1 MRRARLVLV
10 AVLAATV
17 LVACPSAKKK
27 APTTSG
33 TPRRGGTLRV
43 GIVAPSSLDPVQA
56 RTRDELLVAD
66 QLFDGL
72 TAADRRTLEPVPSL
86 ASRWQASTDQKQWDF
101 FLRSGATFSNGRA
114 ITSADVKYSLE
125 RAAKATGSAGAESL
139 GVINGYKAF
148 VSGSAPGLAGVTT
161 PSPQVVH
168 LTLDQPFSIL
178 PALLSS
184 PLYGVVAQEAVEHP
198 PPDHA
203 FADLPSVTSGP
214 FTVQAKTGD
223 VITLK
228 PSSGSGALVGGVE
241 LHEFADVGAE
251 YRAYVDGGL
260 DFSTVP
266 PDQVQDAAKRA
277 GRDAFRPYL
286 GELYYAF
293 NLADPRFKDP
303 RFRQAISLAVDR
315 EAIVRAVYQNTVL
328 PLDGIVAAGVPGHAD
343 NGCGD
348 LCAHDPG
355 KARDLLADM
364 SKGGAIPSISIDYG
378 DDPAQQAVAKA
389 IQANLH
395 DVGITADL
403 VAKSAKDY
411 PDFAV
416 SGQQQLFQAA
426 WIAQYPSPDDFIAP
440 LFITGAT
447 NNLSKYTSKG
457 VDQLVQSA
465 RAEPDATKR
474 NSLYQQAER
483 AVMHDVPVLPI
494 AQLEIHAVTSSRVNG
509 LVLDGTGTFDASAV
523 WLAAS

>member
-1 MRRARLVLV
+1 MRRLPLVLL
-10 AVLAATV
+10 AALAATV
-17 LVACPSAKKK
+17 LVACPSSKKK
-27 APTTSG
+27 TPSTSG
-33 TPRRGGTLRV
+33 TPRRGGTLRI

-72 TAADRRTLEPVPSL
+72 TAADRRTLEPGPSL
-86 ASRWQASTDQKQWDF
+86 ASRWQASSDQKQWDF

-114 ITSADVKYSLE
+114 ITAGDVKYSLE
-125 RAAKATGSAGAESL
+125 RAAKAGGSAGAESL

-148 VSGSAPGLAGVTT
+148 LSGSAPGLAGITT
-161 PSPQVVH
+161 PSADVVH

-178 PALLSS
+178 PVLLSS
-184 PLYGVVAQEAVEHP
+184 PLYGIVAREAIENP
-198 PPDHA
+198 PADHA

-214 FTVQAKTGD
+214 FAVESKTGD

-228 PSSGSGALVGGVE
+228 PSAGSGALVDKVE

-251 YRAYVDGGL
+251 YRAYVGGSL

-293 NLADPRFKDP
+293 NLADPRFQDP
-303 RFRQAISLAVDR
+303 RFRQAISHAVDR
-315 EAIVRAVYQNTVL
+315 EAILRAVYQNTVL
-328 PLDGIVAAGVPGHAD
+328 SLDGVVPAGVPGHAD
-343 NGCGD
+343 GGCGD
-348 LCAHDPG
+348 LCTHDPA
-355 KARDLLADM
+355 KARQLLADM
-364 SKGGAIPSISIDYG
+364 AKGGALPSIQIDYG
-378 DDPAQQAVAKA
+378 DDPAQEAVAKA
-389 IQANLH
+389 MQANLR

-403 VAKSAKDY
+403 VPKSAKDY

-426 WIAQYPSPDDFIAP
+426 WIAQYPSPDDFITP
-440 LFITGAT
+440 LFFTGAT
-447 NNLSKYTSKG
+447 NNLSKYTSKT
-457 VDQLVQSA
+457 VNQLVLAA
-465 RAEPDATKR
+465 RAEPDASKR
-474 NSLYQQAER
+474 SGLYQQAER
-483 AVMHDVPVLPI
+483 AVMQDVPVLPI
-494 AQLEIHAVTSSRVNG
+494 AQLEIHAVTSSRVKG